1 MKYLL
6 AVLLAGLLSACSLGT
21 SSPSEQ
27 PLQSMAPSEGASMQQ
42 SPSGSPSESA
52 SIPGSPSESATASPT
67 TSQACEDAWQTVDVS
82 SVKTIG
88 DLVDIGDQLRGTF
101 QDCSGVV
108 DWVNTAS
115 ESLPQLD
122 SGSLQSWASA
132 QCTLDDAIADS
143 VVCADFA
150 S

>member
-6 AVLLAGLLSACSLGT
+6 AVLMMGLLSACSLGA

-27 PLQSMAPSEGASMQQ
+27 PLESMAPSESASMQPSPTP
-42 SPSGSPSESA
+42 SPSQSASMAGSPAESA
-52 SIPGSPSESATASPT
+52 AASPM
-67 TSQACEDAWQTVDVS
+67 TSQACQDAWQSVDVS
-82 SVKTIG
+82 AVKTIG

-101 QDCSGVV
+101 QDCSSVA

-115 ESLPQLD
+115 ESLPQLN
-122 SGSLQSWASA
+122 SGDLQSWASA
-132 QCTLDDAIADS
+132 QCTLDGAIADS
-143 VVCADFA
+143 PVCTDFT